1 MTEKDHL
8 PQPLA
13 RNPFFK
19 KEGTAV
25 VKYEMLRM
33 EATTKKPVTQ
43 VCKEF
48 SYTRKIFYDAK
59 ARYENEGMAGLLE
72 KVHGSQTPRKLT
84 DQIEELVVEIK
95 REHLNDPKFKN
106 THLYEILK
114 ERCIARGIPLSIGQ
128 KTVDR
133 ILLRN
138 NLHIP
143 RPRGCKK
150 NS

>member
-1 MTEKDHL
+1 MADKDHL
-8 PQPLA
+8 PSTLS

-19 KEGTAV
+19 KEDTAV
-25 VKYEMLRM
+25 TKYEMLRM
-33 EATTKKPVTQ
+33 EATAKKPVTQ

-59 ARYENEGMAGLLE
+59 ARYEKEGMAGLLGRVPGPKNPL
-72 KVHGSQTPRKLT
+72 KVT
-84 DQIEELVVEIK
+84 DQIEDLVLSIK
-95 REHLNDPKFKN
+95 RERLNDPKFKN
-106 THLYEILK
+106 SHLYELLK
-114 ERCIARGIPLSIGQ
+114 EECTAKGIPLSISQ

-133 ILLRN
+133 ILLKH

-143 RPRGCKK
+143 RPRSKK

>member
-1 MTEKDHL
+1 MEEKDHL
-8 PQPLA
+8 PQSLA

-19 KEGTAV
+19 KEDTAV
-25 VKYEMLRM
+25 IKYEMLRM

-59 ARYENEGMAGLLE
+59 TRYESEGMAGLLE
-72 KVHGSQTPRKLT
+72 RAHGTKNPRKMT
-84 DQIEELVVEIK
+84 DQIEELVLSIK

-114 ERCIARGIPLSIGQ
+114 DECIARGIPLSIGQ

-133 ILLRN
+133 ILLRH
-138 NLHIP
+138 NLYVP
-143 RPRGCKK
+143 RPRSKK

>member
-8 PQPLA
+8 PQALA
-13 RNPFFK
+13 RNPFYK
-19 KEGTAV
+19 KEDTAQT
-25 VKYEMLRM
+25 KYEMLRM
-33 EATTKKPVTQ
+33 EATAKKPVTQ

-59 ARYENEGMAGLLE
+59 ARYENDGMAGLLD
-72 KVHGSQTPRKLT
+72 KVPGPKNPLKVT
-84 DQIEELVVEIK
+84 DQIEELVLSIK

-106 THLYEILK
+106 SHLYEILK
-114 ERCIARGIPLSIGQ
+114 EECAARGILLTISQ

-143 RPRGCKK
+143 RPRSKK

>member
-1 MTEKDHL
+1 
-8 PQPLA
+8 
-13 RNPFFK
+13 
-19 KEGTAV
+19 
-25 VKYEMLRM
+25 M

-59 ARYENEGMAGLLE
+59 ARYEKEGMAGLLE
-72 KVHGSQTPRKLT
+72 RTPGPKNPRKVT
-84 DQIEELVVEIK
+84 DQIEDLVLSIK
-95 REHLNDPKFKN
+95 REHLDDPKFKN
-106 THLYEILK
+106 THLYELLK
-114 ERCIARGIPLSIGQ
+114 EECAAKGIPLTISQ

-133 ILLRN
+133 ILLRH

-143 RPRGCKK
+143 RSRSKK